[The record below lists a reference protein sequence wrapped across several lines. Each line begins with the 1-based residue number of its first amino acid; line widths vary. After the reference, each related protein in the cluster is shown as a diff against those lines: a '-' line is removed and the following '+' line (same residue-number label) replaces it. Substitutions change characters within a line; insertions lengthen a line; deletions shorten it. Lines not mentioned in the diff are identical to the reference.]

1 LGAIYITEHYEPHQK
16 PATMPSLF
24 PVSVLVLGIAAIY
37 SLHTLPVA
45 TAWGKEGHEIVG
57 NLAWKLISNQTQNA
71 VKDILRRDDGSY
83 GPDDDAGSPL
93 ASVADW

>member
-1 LGAIYITEHYEPHQK
+1 MKTLA
-16 PATMPSLF
+16 MPSLF
-24 PVSVLVLGIAAIY
+24 VLGIAAIS
-37 SLHTLPVA
+37 SLHTVPVA

-57 NLAWKLISNQTQNA
+57 NLAWKLISKNTQNA
-71 VKDILRRDDGSY
+71 VQDILRQSDGSY